1 VLDIKIVHSA
11 PGRPQGRGKIERWN
25 RTVRDQFLVEIDT
38 TQAGGGSGCASLAD
52 LNRLFT
58 AWLHQQYHRS
68 PHSETGAT
76 PAERYHAAGRAP
88 LRRPDPALL
97 RRAFLWREQRKVT
110 SFATVSLHGN
120 RYEVDAALIG
130 RTVDLLFTP
139 FDLTLIEVEYQGRPM
154 GRAIPHQ
161 LTRHVHPAVKPE
173 APAPVEAT
181 GIDYLRLLESAHHHE
196 AGQTIN
202 FTALQGPAEHPG
214 NPQDGREQA

>member
-1 VLDIKIVHSA
+1 IKLVHSA

-25 RTVRDQFLVEIDT
+25 RTVRDQFLVEVDPT
-38 TQAGGGSGCASLAD
+38 RCTSLEQ
-52 LNRLFT
+52 LNRSFT
-58 AWLHQQYHRS
+58 VWLHQQYHRAV
-68 PHSETGAT
+68 HSETEAT
-76 PAERYHAAGRAP
+76 PAQRYHAEGRARP
-88 LRRPDPALL
+88 PEPDPARL

-161 LTRHVHPAVKPE
+161 LTRHVHPAVKPD
-173 APAPVEAT
+173 APASVEAT
-181 GIDYLRLLESAHHHE
+181 GIDYLRLLEGAHQHQ

-202 FTALQGPAEHPG
+202 FTALEDEHPAEPE
-214 NPQDGREQA
+214 DGREKT